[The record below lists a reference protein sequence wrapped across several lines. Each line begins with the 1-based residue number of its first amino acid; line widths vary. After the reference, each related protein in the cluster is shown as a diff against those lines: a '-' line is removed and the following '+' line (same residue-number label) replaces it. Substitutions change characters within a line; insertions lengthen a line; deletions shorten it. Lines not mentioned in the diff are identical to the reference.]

1 MVHMSEDGSA
11 VIGINDHHY
20 PNRKRFTLAHEIGH
34 YLLHAEE
41 GFHIDEKS
49 PIAFR
54 DENSGL
60 ANDSWEV
67 EANQFAAAL
76 LMPEKFLRE
85 DFRKLSHKSAED
97 AIDDLADKYEV
108 STQAMSFRVQALKML
123 V

>member
-1 MVHMSEDGSA
+1 MVHMNEDGSA
-11 VIGINDHHY
+11 VIGINADHH
-20 PNRKRFTLAHEIGH
+20 PNRQKFTLAHEIGH

-41 GFHIDEKS
+41 GFHVDEKS

-54 DENSGL
+54 DGNSGL

-97 AIDDLADKYEV
+97 AIEDLAQKYGV
-108 STQAMSFRVQALKML
+108 SMQAMSFRVQSLKML